1 MDTDALAYLAANPAA
16 RTLLGAY
23 QGDVPPSGATWS
35 PRLFD
40 VAGIES
46 TQLSALHG
54 RLIAFGYLD
63 VDVSDAAV
71 GIRYQVTTTGRQH
84 LIQSSCTDTA
94 VLPAAEHAAG
104 TSDESADEVVEE
116 VAEEVAPAL

>member
-1 MDTDALAYLAANPAA
+1 MDTDALAYLAATPAA

-23 QGDVPPSGATWS
+23 QGDVPPSGTTWM

-63 VDVSDAAV
+63 IDVSDAAIGV
-71 GIRYQVTTTGRQH
+71 RYQVTTTGRQH
-84 LIQSSCTDTA
+84 LIQSSCTDPTVVTVA
-94 VLPAAEHAAG
+94 EEAAA
-104 TSDESADEVVEE
+104 TSDEAAPSMDEL
-116 VAEEVAPAL
+116 APAE